1 MKKLILGAAFLL
13 AFAGSAIAQTDNKT
27 QTTTTPATT
36 TAPAATT
43 APASTSGITVGG
55 TPVTVGG
62 TPATVGTP
70 AATTAAPATTTTAT
84 AATATQQDPATATD
98 GKEYNKVTQNQIA
111 AAVLKKAVAK
121 YKDYALVEALA
132 AADGSEYKLVLTK
145 DGKDIAAYYK
155 PNGDFIKEETV

>member
-1 MKKLILGAAFLL
+1 MKKLILGAAFML
-13 AFAGSAIAQTDNKT
+13 AFAGTAIAQTDNKT
-27 QTTTTPATT
+27 QVTTPATT
-36 TAPAATT
+36 TAPAPTT
-43 APASTSGITVGG
+43 GITVGG
-55 TPVTVGG
+55 TPATTGG
-62 TPATVGTP
+62 AATSVGTP
-70 AATTAAPATTTTAT
+70 SATATTATPDATATAQQQPATT
-84 AATATQQDPATATD
+84 TATD